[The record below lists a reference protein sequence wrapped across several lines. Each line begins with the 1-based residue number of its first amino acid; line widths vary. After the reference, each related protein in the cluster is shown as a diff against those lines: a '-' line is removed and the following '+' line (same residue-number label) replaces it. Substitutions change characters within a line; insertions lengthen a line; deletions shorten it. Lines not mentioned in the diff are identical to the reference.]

1 MRRSAWGW
9 IIGIIAIAAL
19 VALQVNQMAQ
29 FRAELA
35 TLRAELRGT
44 QQTETPAATRPGS
57 TQSIRIDRTAGLST
71 RLADLERAVA
81 DLTKASQTLMERG
94 MVPPSE
100 QLLADLQNRF
110 FDPAA
115 SEADRLRSLRL
126 LKRNNRQL
134 SDEIVTHAMSM
145 LQTSTNGNTRRAL
158 LQQLDGVTNAAMK
171 QPLMAMLDTET
182 SGNIREELV
191 DVLTEFTGDPT
202 VENKLWQ
209 LALNDPDGEVREEAQ
224 EALADGPTSPERVEL
239 LRQRAANPDASLDER
254 LISMRALREAGA
266 QAPEVI
272 TELAALAQ
280 NSGTDPVTRAKLFRA
295 FDGINDPN
303 LMSPL
308 VHGLQDPNPVV
319 RESAADA
326 LGSFAS
332 DPRIQ
337 QWLNHIIAND
347 SDPRVKREA
356 FQALEQSQRRN
367 RRGR

>member
-9 IIGIIAIAAL
+9 IIGAIAIAAL
-19 VALQVNQMAQ
+19 VVLQLNQMAQ

-44 QQTETPAATRPGS
+44 QEAETPASTSPGS
-57 TQSIRIDRTAGLST
+57 TQPVRVDRTAGLSS
-71 RLADLERAVA
+71 RLANLERAVA

-158 LQQLDGVTNAAMK
+158 LQQLDGVTNASMK
-171 QPLMAMLDTET
+171 QPLIAMLDTES

-191 DVLTEFTGDPT
+191 DVLSDFSSDPS
-202 VENKLWQ
+202 VDQKLWH
-209 LALNDPDGEVREEAQ
+209 LAMNDPDDDVREEAQ
-224 EALADGPTSPERVEL
+224 EALSNGWATPERVAQL
-239 LRQRAANPDASLDER
+239 SQKAANPEATLDER
-254 LISMRALREAGA
+254 LIALRALREADA
-266 QAPEVI
+266 IAPEVI
-272 TELAALAQ
+272 TDIAALAQ
-280 NSGTDPVTRAKLFRA
+280 NSTDPVERAKLYRA
-295 FDGINDPN
+295 FDGINDPS

-319 RESAADA
+319 RENAADA

-337 QWLNHIIAND
+337 QWLNHVIAND

-356 FQALEQSQRRN
+356 YQALEQSQRRN